1 MGVIHYRA
9 VWVAG
14 GPGELLA
21 GLTRTK
27 KYTYFKLISFTPLHP
42 RFPEFV
48 YSWFAPPQEYIE
60 KVCSY
65 VRNCNKN
72 VSTAS
77 KTYRKAVQ
85 NDEDAKAK
93 LMAEADE
100 QRWALYYGVKGLA
113 QRSPPVPEA
122 VLFWNLLDETYQE
135 DYMTFY
141 CFCLQTLKI
150 MCGTT
155 LRKQFG
161 ATLLPNP
168 PPNHYDF
175 IQRTEGEDKDKVP
188 QEPGEEEG
196 VLGPLPRTLWVLEED
211 ATKAVNLIT
220 AKAVQE
226 DRDVILRALSAVT
239 ITAQCRMPNV
249 NTNKIKCVDLHML
262 LNLLM
267 HTYRSEQVN
276 RTSALRL
283 MFETAAAGRTTPQ
296 ALMYA
301 MERGYGRQRK
311 GGGGEEEEEEVLHR
325 TPPCLDYLSF
335 KSVITCIA
343 PKVNTNE
350 ISQIYRETWYAHGEK
365 VNFETFIKTADL
377 NQFFSRAAEFPSYLH
392 LSTTNNDKYSVGMRQ
407 RVGALVHL
415 SNHTMQGKFNE
426 IEAKLPSLAKAMMQ
440 GARKEVEGTIEFC
453 STTGC
458 VDGFAPLAAYRR
470 LLHACLQVRMHEHE
484 CGGGFVGAGKEGV
497 VAGFIQ
503 EEMEALCNIVRDC
516 DPCPMMGKL
525 ETFKKS
531 YSVNRVIET
540 WRQRL
545 TMSNGPPLGMIRLMR
560 CGYLGGRGGIRG
572 RRIYKR

>member
-392 LSTTNNDKYSVGMRQ
+392 LSTTNNDKYSVGMRH